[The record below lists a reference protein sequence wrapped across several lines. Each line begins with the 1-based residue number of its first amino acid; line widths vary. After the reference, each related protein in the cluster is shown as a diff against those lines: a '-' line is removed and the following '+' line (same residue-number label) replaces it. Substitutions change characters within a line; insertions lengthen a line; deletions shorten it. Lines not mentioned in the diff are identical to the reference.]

1 MAKKFEF
8 QDTSEI
14 EIPQNPLE
22 KIIGQDEAIRLARI
36 CAIQKRN
43 LLLIGPPGTG
53 KSLIAQSM
61 TTLIPKPTQE
71 ISVLHNPENP
81 DRPIIEMRTEKDIK
95 KEQVEELTARV
106 VNPDQVPL
114 FVSERLGFRCKRCG
128 TNSNPNIAFCP
139 NCGVDKFPRNQINP
153 MNWITGMPEE
163 QYKTNRVHTTRTIN
177 GREEIMVYE
186 RYGDKIK
193 VMDQKTLQKLE
204 IRTRETP
211 RKIII
216 PLERKTFIAAIG
228 ASETE
233 LLGDIKH
240 DPYGGHEGNRE
251 VKGIGTPAYLRV
263 TPGAIHEAHEGILF
277 IDEIPTLTHLQKY
290 IYTAMQEKK
299 YPISGRNPTSSGAS
313 IKVDAVPCD
322 FILVAASNI
331 NDIQNIL
338 PPLRSRILGNGY
350 EVLLNTFMI
359 DNFENRQKII
369 QFVAMEI
376 KKDGKIPEM
385 SIQGIEEIINEA
397 KRRAKLFDNADN
409 SLTLRLRDLSGI
421 IRLSGD
427 IAIGLEHRLIDDK
440 DVVNAV
446 KQGRTIEEQLKSKYG
461 SVFNATMN
469 EAGYEKDSN
478 ASKSIS

>member
-1 MAKKFEF
+1 MVKFDF

-14 EIPQNPLE
+14 TLPTNPLE

-36 CAIQKRN
+36 CAIQRRN

-61 TTLIPKPTQE
+61 STLLPKPHQE
-71 ISVLHNPENP
+71 VSVLHNPQNP
-81 DRPIIEMRTEKDIK
+81 ERPIIEVREEKDIK
-95 KEQVEELTARV
+95 REEISGINARILE
-106 VNPDQVPL
+106 PEDVPA

-128 TNSNPNIAFCP
+128 TLSSPSIAFCP
-139 NCGVDKFPRNQINP
+139 NCGVDKLSRTQSSPV
-153 MNWITGMPEE
+153 NWIIGMQEE
-163 QYKTNRVHTTRTIN
+163 QKTTRVHTTRLVN
-177 GREEIMVYE
+177 GKEEIMVYE
-186 RYGDKIK
+186 RFGDKIK

-204 IRTRETP
+204 QLTKQVP
-211 RKIII
+211 RKVII
-216 PLERKTFIAAIG
+216 PLDRKTFIATIG

-240 DPYGGHEGNRE
+240 DPYGGHQQ
-251 VKGIGTPAYLRV
+251 IGTPAYLRV
-263 TPGAIHEAHEGILF
+263 TPGTIHEAHEGVLF
-277 IDEIPTLTHLQKY
+277 VDEISTLAHLQKY
-290 IYTAMQEKK
+290 IYTAMQDKK

-313 IKVDAVPCD
+313 IKVDDVPCD

-331 NDIQNIL
+331 NDIHNIL

-350 EVLLNTFMI
+350 EILLNTYMP
-359 DNFENRQKII
+359 DTTENKIKMA
-369 QFVAMEI
+369 QFISMEI

-385 SIQGIEEIINEA
+385 TAAGVNEIISEA
-397 KRRAKLFDNADN
+397 KRRAKLFDAADN

-427 IAIGLEHRLIDDK
+427 IAIGTENELITSE
-440 DVVNAV
+440 DVKNAV

-461 SVFNATMN
+461 SLFNASMN
-469 EAGYEKDSN
+469 ESSYEKDPN
-478 ASKSIS
+478 ASKGIN

>member
-1 MAKKFEF
+1 MVKFEF
-8 QDTSEI
+8 ESTNEI
-14 EIPQNPLE
+14 TLPTNPLE
-22 KIIGQDEAIRLARI
+22 KIIGQNEAIRLARI
-36 CAIQKRN
+36 CAIQRRN

-61 TTLIPKPTQE
+61 ATLLPRPHQE
-71 ISVLHNPENP
+71 ISVLHNPQNP
-81 DRPIIEMRTEKDIK
+81 DRPVIEIRDEKEIK
-95 KEQVEELTARV
+95 KEENAEENAKIIEPE
-106 VNPDQVPL
+106 NVPT

-128 TNSNPNIAFCP
+128 VLSNPGIAFCP
-139 NCGVDKFPRNQINP
+139 NCGVDKFSHAQNSPV
-153 MNWITGMPEE
+153 NWIIGVQEE
-163 QYKTNRVHTTRTIN
+163 QKINRVHTTRTVN

-204 IRTRETP
+204 ILTKQVP
-211 RKIII
+211 RKVII
-216 PLERKTFIAAIG
+216 PLNRKTFIYTIG

-240 DPYGGHEGNRE
+240 DPYGGHQQ
-251 VKGIGTPAYLRV
+251 IGTPAYLRV
-263 TPGAIHEAHEGILF
+263 TPGTIHEAHEGVLF
-277 IDEIPTLTHLQKY
+277 VDEISTLAHLQKY

-313 IKVDAVPCD
+313 IKVDDVPCD

-331 NDIQNIL
+331 NDIHNIL

-350 EVLLNTFMI
+350 EILLNTYMP
-359 DNFENRQKII
+359 DTTENKMKMT
-369 QFVAMEI
+369 QFISMEI

-385 SIQGIEEIINEA
+385 TVEGVNEIISEA
-397 KRRAKLFDNADN
+397 KRRAKLFDTADN

-427 IAIGLEHRLIDDK
+427 IAIGLEHELIEGM
-440 DVVNAV
+440 DVRNAV

-461 SVFNATMN
+461 TLFNASMN
-469 EAGYEKDSN
+469 ESTYEKDPN
-478 ASKSIS
+478 ASKGIS